1 MVSEAVDTGQSFTKE
16 QYIEKLFDG
25 GVPQMVL
32 GAGLSVMGF
41 LYSRK
46 VIEEALSSGAI
57 PTDRAISVFEDH
69 RAAGAEGRKV
79 NSYRGSYVNP
89 RYRTVQTKSGE
100 QREGLV
106 ANLILASTEHN
117 RKTLAPQLA
126 HSRFTTGSTD
136 ELGPSVRVHGYYR
149 PGQYQGNNINIFDKI
164 VSLEHIDLV
173 VQPSAGAATV
183 SVEESAKMV
192 VKKTPEVE
200 SVDPPAH
207 PIASPKEPEPEAT
220 VEESAIQAQIDKTVD
235 ARMEAYA
242 KERIVEEQVR
252 SVLAE
257 VDVDSDDIV
266 GIVMASDNPVDAAG
280 KMRETI
286 VADRD
291 RGDTE
296 VVEEQTKPDAPSENM
311 VKTRIGM
318 IPVKRAKLLNL
329 EY

>member
-16 QYIEKLFDG
+16 KYIEQLFGG

-32 GAGLSVMGF
+32 AAGISIMGYH
-41 LYSRK
+41 YSRD

-57 PTDRAISVFEDH
+57 PRNGSVAAFENH
-69 RAAGAEGRKV
+69 RANDAEGREV
-79 NSYRGSYVNP
+79 QSYLGSFTNP

-106 ANLILASTEHN
+106 ANL
-117 RKTLAPQLA
+117 TLADTAYNRNTIAPKLA
-126 HSRFTTGSTD
+126 HSRFTAGEAD
-136 ELGPSVRVHGYYR
+136 ELGPSVRVHGHFR
-149 PGQYQGNNINIFDKI
+149 PGQYQGKDINIFDKI
-164 VSLEHIDLV
+164 TELEHIDLV

-192 VKKTPEVE
+192 VKDTPEVE
-200 SVDPPAH
+200 PVATPAA
-207 PIASPKEPEPEAT
+207 PVAPPKEPESEAV
-220 VEESAIQAQIDKTVD
+220 VEESAIQAKIDKTVD
-235 ARMEAYA
+235 DRMKKYRE
-242 KERIVEEQVR
+242 ERVVEEQVR

-266 GIVMASDNPVDAAG
+266 GIVMASDNPVEAAG

-291 RGDTE
+291 RKDTK
-296 VVEEQTKPDAPSENM
+296 VVQEQTTPDAPSENM

-318 IPVKRAKLLNL
+318 IPMSRAKLLGL